1 VNFFRTSPAHK
12 HPNQQLK
19 ASVESTAS
27 QPLKDLTMSYT
38 PELLDELNI
47 LIRFDLVTNQ
57 QGLKVH
63 TNTAD
68 AKVVSAMRRLHDK
81 GLVTLPDGGYLTSL
95 GRNAT
100 VHAHAAL
107 TLLTEGSAQLATKA
121 KEEVILSA

>member
-1 VNFFRTSPAHK
+1 MP
-12 HPNQQLK
+12 
-19 ASVESTAS
+19 
-27 QPLKDLTMSYT
+27 YT
-38 PELLDELNI
+38 PELLDELNL

-68 AKVVSAMRRLHDK
+68 ARTIAAVRRLYDK

-107 TLLTEGSAQLATKA
+107 TLLTEGSARLAATPKD
-121 KEEVILSA
+121 EVIFSA